1 MLVHNQLP
9 LSAISYDSSTF
20 DDLKFYIRH
29 YHGLDLHRTDPE
41 SFLSNPNSQFA
52 YINLINQDWALRQ
65 QISSVLDEHL
75 ERFSF
80 VHPDSESPGTQIGQG
95 VFIYPKVSL
104 YPSAVIDNDVII
116 HSISVVPHKTTIG
129 NGTYISLK
137 VVIGGSTQI
146 GSWCYLGMDSTI
158 FNGIKIG
165 DHVKIGACS
174 IIKKN
179 ITKAGTWSTSYKKK
193 LVNLQSDN

>member
-116 HSISVVPHKTTIG
+116 HSFSAVTHKTTIG
-129 NGTYISLK
+129 NGTYISGK
-137 VVIGGSTQI
+137 VGIGGGTQI

-158 FNGIKIG
+158 FNEIKIG